1 MTSLRPMW
9 VLLAVAAVLG
19 LFSLIALPSSETL
32 AQSPPTPT
40 NIASP
45 PSGGAGGNGGKEG
58 PPPGPPGAFV
68 SGFVYDYSSANR
80 QPGVA
85 VILDGGGWQAETV
98 SDSNG
103 YYQFANLGSG
113 GGVLNLRLPAGAH
126 AAAPNWPVSFGSGA
140 HVRVNLGYY
149 WGDTP
154 PIPVLLSVNLRANTL
169 VVQVENR
176 MGEKATGGLV
186 DVVLSM
192 EVRAIPG
199 VQASQGAVDYSEG
212 RVRVALGEVPAGA
225 RVRVDVLLEKRE
237 TGMPVWRRP
246 GYASPLVSSP
256 SSDIQA
262 MFTYDQQM
270 TPQLVAV
277 DLRPVS
283 WPSEERLMPVTGS
296 GLGAGG
302 VLYLVL
308 PILMI
313 LGLGIAGWRAIRA
326 RAG

>member
-1 MTSLRPMW
+1 
-9 VLLAVAAVLG
+9 
-19 LFSLIALPSSETL
+19 
-32 AQSPPTPT
+32 
-40 NIASP
+40 
-45 PSGGAGGNGGKEG
+45 
-58 PPPGPPGAFV
+58 
-68 SGFVYDYSSANR
+68 
-80 QPGVA
+80 
-85 VILDGGGWQAETV
+85 
-98 SDSNG
+98 
-103 YYQFANLGSG
+103 
-113 GGVLNLRLPAGAH
+113 
-126 AAAPNWPVSFGSGA
+126 
-140 HVRVNLGYY
+140 
-149 WGDTP
+149 
-154 PIPVLLSVNLRANTL
+154 
-169 VVQVENR
+169 

-186 DVVLSM
+186 DVVLPV

-270 TPQLVAV
+270 TPQLVAL

-283 WPSEERLMPVTGS
+283 WPSEEGLMPVTGS